1 MKRRLIAC
9 LAVLIW
15 TTTQAQTLRYSPS
28 EAFLQAFTGYVHRLD
43 ANNPLDCL
51 AKVRSELLI
60 IDRSLS
66 LDTTRQKPSLKA
78 LKRKII
84 THNRTCDIHGF
95 DTKLSSQLLQT
106 WNEAWIPW
114 MTRSGWA
121 RKEGWTIFY

>member
-9 LAVLIW
+9 LVVLIG
-15 TTTQAQTLRYSPS
+15 TTAQAQTLRYSPS

-66 LDTTRQKPSLKA
+66 LDTTCQKPSLKA
-78 LKRKII
+78 LRELPKIGSLQDKRLGDFQGKKI
-84 THNRTCDIHGF
+84 
-95 DTKLSSQLLQT
+95 
-106 WNEAWIPW
+106 
-114 MTRSGWA
+114 
-121 RKEGWTIFY
+121 